1 MAKGSN
7 SVTKTAV
14 WVLLGLLILGLGG
27 FGATNLSGTIRS
39 VGTVGDKSLSVDTYA
54 RQLQQEIRAIEAQIG
69 ETMPFARA
77 QEMGIDRQV
86 LRNLVTMRA
95 LDHEADQLGLSV
107 GDESLRD
114 RILEIRAFQGLDG
127 AFDRDGYAFALQQA
141 GLSEAEFETQLRE
154 EVARTLLQ
162 GALLSGLQMP
172 GAYADTLMN
181 YVGERRSFTWSRLDE
196 GRLDAPLPEPED
208 ADLRAYY
215 DENIDEFTRPEA
227 KSITYAV
234 LRPDDLIDS
243 VEIEEDAL
251 RAAYEERSD
260 EFNQPERRLV
270 ERLVYLDETAA
281 AEAKARLGEGTA
293 FEDLV
298 AARGL
303 ALEDVDL
310 GDATEASLD
319 AAGAEV
325 FAAEVGEVVGPLPTG
340 LGPALFRVNGVLP
353 AMTVPFEEAEP
364 LLRPQIAA
372 DRALR
377 LVDAQAQSYDDMLAG
392 GATLEDLA
400 ADTDMQLGTVD
411 WHPESDAEIAGYAA
425 FRAAAA
431 AVTLDDFPQIAQ
443 LDDGGLFALR
453 LDEVVP
459 AQPAPFEEVR
469 DAVAEAWRAAE
480 ITEALRAQAEA
491 LLPRLAAGESFAE
504 LDLDAVAEEDMLRS
518 DFIPGVPQGFLRRVF
533 EMAQGEAAVLAGNGA
548 VFIVRLDAVG
558 EPGDG
563 EDMQQMAA
571 QLQAQ
576 ASEALAADV
585 FDAVAGDITARANP
599 QINQQALQAVH
610 VNLP

>member
-7 SVTKTAV
+7 SLSKTAV

-54 RQLQQEIRAIEAQIG
+54 RQLQQEIRAIEAQTG
-69 ETMPFARA
+69 EALTFARA
-77 QEMGIDRQV
+77 QEMGLDRQV

-95 LDHEADQLGLSV
+95 LDHEAAELGLSV

-114 RILEIRAFQGLDG
+114 RILEIPAFQGLDG
-127 AFDRDGYAFALQQA
+127 DFDREGYSFALQQA

-162 GALLSGLQMP
+162 GALLSGVQMP
-172 GAYADTLMN
+172 DVYADTLMN
-181 YVGERRSFTWSRLDE
+181 FVGERRSFTWSRLDQS
-196 GRLDAPLPEPED
+196 RLDAPLPAPEE
-208 ADLRAYY
+208 ADLRRYY
-215 DENIDEFTRPEA
+215 DDNIADFTLPET

-251 RAAYEERSD
+251 RQAYQDRSE

-270 ERLVYLDETAA
+270 ERLVYLDEDTA
-281 AEAKARLGEGTA
+281 AEAKARLGDGTA

-298 AARGL
+298 AERGL

-310 GDATEASLD
+310 GDVTEASLD

-325 FAAEVGEVVGPLPTG
+325 FAAEVGAVVGPLPTG

-364 LLRPQIAA
+364 LLRPEIAA
-372 DRALR
+372 DRAQR

-400 ADTDMQLGTVD
+400 ADTDMQLGSVD
-411 WHPESDAEIAGYAA
+411 WYPESDAEIAGYTA
-425 FRAAAA
+425 FRDAAE
-431 AVTLDDFPQIAQ
+431 AVTAEDFPQIAR

-453 LDEVVP
+453 LDEVVAP
-459 AQPAPFEEVR
+459 RPAPFDDVR
-469 DAVAEAWRAAE
+469 DEVAEAWRNATL
-480 ITEALRAQAEA
+480 TEALRAQAET
-491 LLPRLAAGESFAE
+491 LLPRLAAGESFAD
-504 LDLDAVAEEDMLRS
+504 LGLDAVAEDEMLRS

-533 EMAQGEAAVLAGNGA
+533 EMTEGEADLLAGNGA
-548 VFIVRLDAVG
+548 VVLVRLDAIEG
-558 EPGDG
+558 PEEG
-563 EDMQQMAA
+563 EDMQQMAT
-571 QLQAQ
+571 QLQTQ
-576 ASEALAADV
+576 ATDALAADI
-585 FDAVAGDITARANP
+585 FDAVAGEITARANP

-610 VNLP
+610 VNFP